1 MKSDELK
8 LRTNQLALRVIR
20 MSESIPINVHSSEG
34 PISNLL
40 STILILSLR
49 YRSLVLISSLVLLV
63 YGSYLTTTMSID
75 VFPDLDRPRVVIIT
89 EAPGLATEEV
99 ETLVTQPIEIAL
111 MGANGVQAVRSQ
123 TTAGLNVLYIEFGWS
138 TDVRAAR
145 QTVSER
151 LITLEGILPA
161 GVIPQMTP
169 PSSIMGQI
177 VVAGIYRQA
186 GPTGGS
192 LAPVGQTKLMAELL
206 TANSEP
212 LLKLWRVV
220 DRRRPESWEMVPFEF
235 VEPLLKQG
243 DETRCRFHAAVKLG
257 SGIHEIQ
264 FETEAKQ
271 LLELRTIADWVI
283 RPRLLKV
290 NGVAEVFMQG
300 GDRKQYQVLLD
311 PTALL
316 EYDVTVQDVERA
328 LSESN
333 INASGGFA
341 IKGESERPI
350 RILGRLGTGG
360 HNVIDDLLKVPVAK
374 SSKRSILLEQ
384 VASVIEGPEL
394 KRGDGSVNGKS
405 GIVFTVVKQPHI
417 DTRKLTDNAAT
428 AFSEVEAS
436 LPADIVINS
445 ELFRLK
451 NFIDR
456 GVFNV
461 AEALAI
467 GATLVVIV
475 LFLFL
480 LNFRTTFITLT
491 AIPMSLVM
499 TTLAFRF
506 IGWISGSELSINV
519 MTLGGIAV
527 AMGELV
533 DDAIVDVENIFRR
546 LKENN
551 KREQPLPALEV
562 VYLASKEIRSSIFFG
577 TVVVILVF
585 LPLFALSGVEG
596 RLFTPLG
603 FAYIISILSSFVVS
617 LTVTPVLSYY
627 LLPTSKATHGE
638 HDALVL
644 RALKWLARP
653 LIQFSMRFPSL
664 LVIATWLTVAVAAW
678 QVAQLGRNFLP
689 AFDEGSVQV
698 NVTLP
703 PGSSLQASNQVS
715 TSIDGVFQSMQ
726 KSITNPEGA
735 ILNFVR
741 RTGRA
746 QMDEHASPVN
756 FGEYILSMNPDA
768 AHNREERIAD
778 LRGRIGKEVPGVDI
792 EVEQPL
798 AHLISHM
805 VSGVYA
811 QIAIKI
817 HGDDLDTL
825 LTLAEKVK
833 SSISDVSG
841 LTPPIVEPIQMT
853 PELHIQLRGDDLAM
867 HGLTRQ
873 YVASVLQTALQGQV
887 VSEVLEGQRRFDL
900 LVRLEEAH
908 RADYA
913 NLGRLRIDLPHQE
926 GQSERG
932 QIELR
937 DVATIYEGVGPN
949 SVNRENARRRIVI
962 RCNTEGRDLASA
974 VAEIQQRVNAQV
986 AMPVGYYVEYGGQF
1000 ESQQNATRLIMIL
1013 AGLSVVA
1020 MFGVLMIL
1028 FPSVRIVMQILNAL
1042 PTAFIGGVF
1051 ALVITQQT
1059 LTVASLVGFIS
1070 LGGIAVRNGI
1080 LLVTHYFHL
1089 MKEEGE
1095 VFSQAMILRGSL
1107 ERLAPVL
1114 MTALTAGIGLIPLVI
1129 GGQEPGREILYPV
1142 ATVILGGLI
1151 TSTFCEFLIHPGLF
1165 WKFSGQDAKRLV
1177 DADKSPSI

>member
-1 MKSDELK
+1 
-8 LRTNQLALRVIR
+8 
-20 MSESIPINVHSSEG
+20 
-34 PISNLL
+34 
-40 STILILSLR
+40 
-49 YRSLVLISSLVLLV
+49 
-63 YGSYLTTTMSID
+63 MSID

-123 TTAGLNVLYIEFGWS
+123 TTAGLNVLYVDFDWS
-138 TDVRAAR
+138 TEIRAAR

-151 LITLEGILPA
+151 LATLEGILPSD
-161 GVIPQMTP
+161 ISPQMTP

-177 VVAGIYRQA
+177 IVAGIYRQT
-186 GPTGGS
+186 GPEGGV
-192 LAPVGQTKLMAELL
+192 LAPVGRTKLMVELIESQD
-206 TANSEP
+206 SENEP
-212 LLKLWRVV
+212 APDSRNGPSDASQHRRLLPFPHQLKLWRVI
-220 DRRRPESWEMVPFEF
+220 DRRNLKTWQPVSFEL
-235 VEPLLKQG
+235 VEPVQVQGIGTSRTYRASLKLDSGVQ
-243 DETRCRFHAAVKLG
+243 EVRFE
-257 SGIHEIQ
+257 S
-264 FETEAKQ
+264 EAKQ
-271 LLELRTIADWVI
+271 LMELRTISDWVI

-290 NGVAEVFMQG
+290 SGVAEVFMQG
-300 GDRKQYQVLLD
+300 GDGKQYQVLLD

-316 EYDVTVQDVERA
+316 EYDVTVQDVEQA

-333 INASGGFA
+333 INTSGGFA
-341 IKGESERPI
+341 ITGESERPI
-350 RILGRLGTGG
+350 RILGRLGTERG
-360 HNVIDDLLKVPVAK
+360 NVINDLLKIPVAR
-374 SSKRSILLEQ
+374 SLKRSILLEQ
-384 VASVIEGPEL
+384 VASVVEGPEL
-394 KRGDGSVNGKS
+394 KRGDGSVNGHR
-405 GIVFTVVKQPHI
+405 GIVFTVVKQPHV
-417 DTRKLTDNAAT
+417 DSRKLTDDAAA
-428 AFSEVEAS
+428 AFAEVEAS

-456 GVFNV
+456 GIFNV
-461 AEALAI
+461 AEALVI
-467 GATLVVIV
+467 GAILVVIV

-491 AIPMSLVM
+491 AIPISLVM
-499 TTLAFRF
+499 TTLAFRY
-506 IGWISGSELSINV
+506 IGWLSGSDLSINV

-551 KREQPLPALEV
+551 QRERPLSVIDV
-562 VYLASKEIRSSIFFG
+562 VYHASMEIRSSILFG
-577 TVVVILVF
+577 TAVVILVF
-585 LPLFALSGVEG
+585 LPLFAMSGVEG

-603 FAYIISILSSFVVS
+603 FAYIVSILASFVVS
-617 LTVTPVLSYY
+617 LSVTPVLSYY
-627 LLPTSKATHGE
+627 LIPSSKATHSD
-638 HDALVL
+638 HDSFLL
-644 RALKWLARP
+644 RALKRMVRP
-653 LIQFSMRFPSL
+653 LIQLSMRIPSL
-664 LVIATWLTVAVAAW
+664 FLIATWLIVALAAW
-678 QVAQLGRNFLP
+678 QLAQLGRNFLP
-689 AFDEGSVQV
+689 AFDEGSIQV

-715 TSIDGVFQSMQ
+715 ANMDGVFKSMQ
-726 KSITNPEGA
+726 LSQENPDGA

-746 QMDEHASPVN
+746 EMDEHASPVN
-756 FGEYILSMNPDA
+756 FGEYILSMNPNADHKRDA
-768 AHNREERIAD
+768 MIAELRKRIS
-778 LRGRIGKEVPGVDI
+778 KEVPGVDI

-817 HGDDLDTL
+817 HGDDLNTL
-825 LTLAEKVK
+825 VTLADQVK
-833 SSISDVSG
+833 SSIADVPG
-841 LTPPIVEPIQMT
+841 LTPPIVEPVQMT
-853 PELHIQLRGDDLAM
+853 PELHIQLRGEDLAL
-867 HGLTRQ
+867 HGLTRK

-900 LVRLEEAH
+900 LVRLEEEY
-908 RADYA
+908 RTDYA
-913 NLGRLRIDLPHQE
+913 NLGRLRIDLPHQV

-937 DVATIYEGVGPN
+937 DVATISEGIGPN

-974 VAEIQQRVNAQV
+974 VAEIQRRVNADV
-986 AMPVGYYVEYGGQF
+986 PMPVGYNIEYGGQF
-1000 ESQQNATRLIMIL
+1000 ESQQKATQLIMIL
-1013 AGLSVVA
+1013 AGLSVVG

-1028 FPSVRIVMQILNAL
+1028 FPSVRIVLQILNAL
-1042 PTAFIGGVF
+1042 PTAFIGGAF

-1089 MKEEGE
+1089 MRKEGE
-1095 VFSQAMILRGSL
+1095 EFSQAMILRGSL

-1142 ATVILGGLI
+1142 ATVILGGLL

-1165 WKFSGQDAKRLV
+1165 WKFSGQDANRLA
-1177 DADKSPSI
+1177 DADKVSSI